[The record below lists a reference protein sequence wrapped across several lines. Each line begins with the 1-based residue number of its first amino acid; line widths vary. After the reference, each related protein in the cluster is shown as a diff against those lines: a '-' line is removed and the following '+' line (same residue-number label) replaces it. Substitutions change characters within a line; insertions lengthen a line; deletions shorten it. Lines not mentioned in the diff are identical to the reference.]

1 LLRTERKITGKFL
14 LVSVGKKSR
23 VFHKHNR
30 KRHYN
35 LGAVF
40 DKHIKTE
47 FEDDD
52 LDETMKTMV
61 KGPYVHHVPVLTGGN
76 GYNGVRDFYTN
87 QQPIVLNDVITK
99 SL

>member
-1 LLRTERKITGKFL
+1 
-14 LVSVGKKSR
+14 LVKQSR
-23 VFHKHNR
+23 VFHNHNR

-40 DKHIKTE
+40 DKHIKSE

-52 LDETMKTMV
+52 VDETMKTMV

-76 GYNGVRDFYTN
+76 GNNGVRDFYTN
-87 QQPIVLNDVITK
+87 QQAIVLNDVITK